1 MFYRHLSL
9 EGENIEETKRDLL
22 NAGIQLKTDIYVGPD
37 KTKTLWIADPEGNE
51 IEFMEYTPDS

>member
-1 MFYRHLSL
+1 MSL